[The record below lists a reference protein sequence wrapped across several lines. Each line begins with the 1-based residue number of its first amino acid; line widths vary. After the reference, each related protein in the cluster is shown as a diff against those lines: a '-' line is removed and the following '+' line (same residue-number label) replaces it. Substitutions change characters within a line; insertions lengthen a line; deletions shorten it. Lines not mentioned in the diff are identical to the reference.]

1 MSMAD
6 VNDKKSPSLQ
16 ESKDGD
22 KQEID
27 KVKSQVSTKS
37 TRYLK
42 LKTAKSTLTKA
53 RNHIALL
60 TTEYPSTKIEIR
72 RV

>member
-6 VNDKKSPSLQ
+6 VNDEKSPSLQ

-42 LKTAKSTLTKA
+42 LKTAKSALTKA
-53 RNHIALL
+53 RNHTAL
-60 TTEYPSTKIEIR
+60 STKIEIR

>member
-6 VNDKKSPSLQ
+6 VNDKKSPSAQ
-16 ESKDGD
+16 ENIDDD

-27 KVKSQVSTKS
+27 EVKSQVSTKS

-42 LKTAKSTLTKA
+42 LKNRK
-53 RNHIALL
+53 NC
-60 TTEYPSTKIEIR
+60 EI
-72 RV
+72 